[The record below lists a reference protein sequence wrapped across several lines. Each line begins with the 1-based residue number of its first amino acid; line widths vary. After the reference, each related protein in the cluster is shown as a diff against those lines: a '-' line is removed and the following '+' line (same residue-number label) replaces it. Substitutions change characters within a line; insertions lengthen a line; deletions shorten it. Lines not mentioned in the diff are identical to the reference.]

1 MDILFLCIVVFL
13 FLLAIF
19 DLSVGVSNDAV
30 NFLNSAIGSKA
41 ASFKRIL
48 IVASIGVF
56 IGAAMSNGM
65 MDIARHGIFRPEHF
79 SFYDLIC
86 IFMAVMVTDIILLD
100 VFNSLGMP
108 TSTTV
113 SMVFE
118 LLGATFVVALIKM
131 AGGIDLGFNDLLN
144 TEKALSV
151 ILGIFLSVAIAF
163 FFGTVVQFLSRL
175 IFSFNYRSK
184 LKWKIGIFGGLCAT
198 AIIYFLLLKG
208 AKDLTFMT
216 PEVKGY
222 IKTHTWQI
230 LGICMVFFTLLMQA
244 LHWMKVNVLKVIVL
258 LGTFALA
265 MAFAGNDLV
274 NFIGV
279 PLSGL
284 ASYQDYIANGHGDAQ
299 SFLMG
304 SLNGPANTPVYF
316 LIGAGVIMVV
326 SLATSRKARNVTKTE
341 IGLGSQQGGDEMF
354 GSSRIAR
361 RLVRWTL
368 RFLAWVRRVTPLK
381 VRQWFN
387 RRFNVDETI
396 MDQGAAFDLLR
407 GSVNLVLA
415 GALIALGTSL
425 KLPLSTT
432 FVTFMV
438 AMGTSLADRAWG
450 RESAVFRITGVISV
464 IGGWFITAGAAFIGA
479 GLIVL
484 LMHFGGHWVMIAL
497 ALVTI
502 FLIIRSNRRFKARKE
517 EEKGDAVFNSIL
529 ASEDKN
535 ETWNLLLLYIGQQQ
549 QGFLL
554 YAGEMY
560 DGITQ
565 AFLKEN
571 VRALGKAASN
581 LERQKNVL
589 KNVRRKE
596 TLCLRKVAHETALEK
611 NPWFHLSNNC
621 LMSVLYN
628 LRRIDEI
635 CKEHVEN
642 NFRPL
647 PQRQTEEFELI
658 RTRIGILFNDI
669 QAMMESGTTATVPM
683 LRLHC
688 DEIKDAISDV
698 YHGLHDQLHDGDPA
712 SMTVFYVYMNMLSET
727 QEMISAVRKYLRAY
741 AKLRDSEFRSR
752 PAGRPRAASAAAA
765 STTTG
770 QVATTGQVN
779 APESK

>member
-1 MDILFLCIVVFL
+1 MEILFLCIVIFL
-13 FLLAIF
+13 FLLAVF

-41 ASFKRIL
+41 ASFKRVL

-100 VFNSLGMP
+100 IFNSLGMP

-131 AGGIDLGFNDLLN
+131 AGGVELGFDELLN

-151 ILGIFLSVAIAF
+151 IFGIFLSVAIAF
-163 FFGTVVQFLSRL
+163 FFGTLVQFISRM
-175 IFSFNYRSK
+175 IFTFEYRSR
-184 LKWKIGIFGGLCAT
+184 LKWKIGLFGGICAT
-198 AIIYFLLLKG
+198 AIVYFLLIKG

-216 PEVKGY
+216 PGLKAW
-222 IKTHTWQI
+222 INSNTAIII
-230 LGICMVFFTLLMQA
+230 LSCFAFFTVLMQL
-244 LHWMKVNVLKVIVL
+244 LHICRVNVLKVIVL
-258 LGTFALA
+258 MGTFALA

-284 ASYQDYIANGHGDAQ
+284 ASYQDYMANGGGDARG
-299 SFLMG
+299 FLMD
-304 SLNGPANTPVYF
+304 SLNGPADTPVYF

-326 SLATSRKARNVTKTE
+326 ALATSQKARNVAKTE

-368 RFLAWVRRVTPLK
+368 RVLSWVRRVTPLK
-381 VRQWFN
+381 VRRWFN
-387 RRFNVDETI
+387 RRFNVDDTI
-396 MDQGAAFDLLR
+396 IEQGAAFDLVR

-479 GLIVL
+479 GVIVAA
-484 LMHFGGHWVMIAL
+484 MHFGGHWIMFLLAAL
-497 ALVTI
+497 TI
-502 FLIIRSNRRFKARKE
+502 YIIVKSNRRFSKKTEADN
-517 EEKGDAVFNSIL
+517 GDVLFQTIVSTR
-529 ASEDKN
+529 DKHQ
-535 ETWNLLLLYIGQQQ
+535 TWPLLMMYITEQQQ
-549 QGFLL
+549 KFMA
-554 YAGEMY
+554 YAGEKYRDM
-560 DGITQ
+560 TS
-565 AFLKEN
+565 AFIAESSGVFRKTE
-571 VRALGKAASN
+571 AS
-581 LERQKNVL
+581 LARQKTML
-589 KNVRRKE
+589 KNARRKE
-596 TLCLRKVAHETALEK
+596 TLCLRYLTREMAIEKV
-611 NPWFHLSNNC
+611 
-621 LMSVLYN
+621 
-628 LRRIDEI
+628 
-635 CKEHVEN
+635 
-642 NFRPL
+642 
-647 PQRQTEEFELI
+647 
-658 RTRIGILFNDI
+658 
-669 QAMMESGTTATVPM
+669 
-683 LRLHC
+683 
-688 DEIKDAISDV
+688 
-698 YHGLHDQLHDGDPA
+698 HG
-712 SMTVFYVYMNMLSET
+712 F
-727 QEMISAVRKYLRAY
+727 I
-741 AKLRDSEFRSR
+741 
-752 PAGRPRAASAAAA
+752 
-765 STTTG
+765 
-770 QVATTGQVN
+770 
-779 APESK
+779 

>member
-1 MDILFLCIVVFL
+1 MEILFLCVVIFL
-13 FLLAIF
+13 FLLAVF

-41 ASFKRIL
+41 ASLKRIL

-100 VFNSLGMP
+100 VFNTLGMP

-118 LLGATFVVALIKM
+118 LLGATFVVAIIKM

-163 FFGTVVQFLSRL
+163 FFGTVVQFLSRM
-175 IFSFNYRSK
+175 IFSFNYRSR
-184 LKWKIGIFGGLCAT
+184 LKWKVGIFGGICAT
-198 AIIYFLLLKG
+198 AIVYFLLIKG

-216 PEVKGY
+216 PEVKAWISG
-222 IKTHTWQI
+222 HTAVI
-230 LGICMVFFTLLMQA
+230 IAGCFAFFTILMQL
-244 LHWMKVNVLKVIVL
+244 LHFLHVNVLKVIVL
-258 LGTFALA
+258 MGTFSLA

-284 ASYQDYIANGHGDAQ
+284 ASYQDYVANGGGDALG
-299 SFLMG
+299 FMMG
-304 SLNGPANTPVYF
+304 SLNGSADTPVYF

-326 SLATSRKARNVTKTE
+326 SLATSKKARNVTKTE

-368 RFLAWVRRVTPLK
+368 SVLAWVRRVTPLR
-381 VRQWFN
+381 VRQWFA

-396 MDQGAAFDLLR
+396 MDQGAAFDLIR

-415 GALIALGTSL
+415 AALIALGTSL

-438 AMGTSLADRAWG
+438 AMGTSLADRSWG

-479 GLIVL
+479 GVIVA
-484 LMHFGGHWVMIAL
+484 LMHFGGQWVMLLIAVL
-497 ALVTI
+497 TI
-502 FLIIRSNRRFKARKE
+502 VLIIRSNRRFSSKNTAESDDAMFQTIISTQDKTQTWPLMMMYITE
-517 EEKGDAVFNSIL
+517 QQYKFFTYAEEKYMDITAAFISENAGVLNKVDSSL
-529 ASEDKN
+529 AK
-535 ETWNLLLLYIGQQQ
+535 
-549 QGFLL
+549 
-554 YAGEMY
+554 
-560 DGITQ
+560 
-565 AFLKEN
+565 
-571 VRALGKAASN
+571 
-581 LERQKNVL
+581 QKTVL
-589 KNVRRKE
+589 KNARRKE
-596 TLCLRKVAHETALEK
+596 TLCLRHLTREMAIEK
-611 NPWFHLSNNC
+611 STWFYLSNNLC
-621 LMSVLYN
+621 MNILYN
-628 LRRIDEI
+628 LRRINEV

-642 NFRPL
+642 NFLPL
-647 PQRQTEEFELI
+647 PARYAEEYELM
-658 RTRIGILFNDI
+658 RTRICQLFNDTL
-669 QAMMESGTTATVPM
+669 ALMKSGDIDAISE
-683 LRLHC
+683 LRAHC
-688 DEIKDAISDV
+688 DEIKDIVSDT
-698 YHGLHDQLHDGDPA
+698 YHRAHDQLRDGDTSA
-712 SMTVFYVYMNMLSET
+712 LSVLYVYVNMLQET
-727 QEMISAVRKYLRAY
+727 QEMVSSIRKYLRAF

-752 PAGRPRAASAAAA
+752 PALAKGF
-765 STTTG
+765 
-770 QVATTGQVN
+770 
-779 APESK
+779 

>member
-1 MDILFLCIVVFL
+1 MEILFLCVVIFL
-13 FLLAIF
+13 FLLAVF

-30 NFLNSAIGSKA
+30 NFLNSAIGSRA
-41 ASFKRIL
+41 ASFKRVL

-100 VFNSLGMP
+100 IFNSLGMP

-163 FFGTVVQFLSRL
+163 FFGTVVQFLSRM
-175 IFSFNYRSK
+175 IFSFNYRSN
-184 LKWKIGIFGGLCAT
+184 LKWKIGIFGGICAT
-198 AIIYFLLLKG
+198 AIVYFLLIKG

-216 PEVKGY
+216 PEVKGW
-222 IKTHTWQI
+222 IKAHTGLII
-230 LGICMVFFTLLMQA
+230 LCCFGFFTILMQL
-244 LHWMKVNVLKVIVL
+244 LHICKVNVLKIIVL
-258 LGTFALA
+258 MGTFSLA

-284 ASYQDYIANGHGDAQ
+284 ASYQDYIANGGGDAHG
-299 SFLMG
+299 FLMD
-304 SLNGPANTPVYF
+304 SLNGPANTPIYF

-326 SLATSRKARNVTKTE
+326 SLATSKKAKNVTKTE

-354 GSSRIAR
+354 GSSRISR

-368 RFLAWVRRVTPLK
+368 SFLNWVRGITPPRV
-381 VRQWFN
+381 RRWFN

-396 MDQGAAFDLLR
+396 MDQGASFDLIR

-415 GALIALGTSL
+415 GALIAFGTSL

-464 IGGWFITAGAAFIGA
+464 IGGWFLTAGAAFIGA
-479 GLIVL
+479 GIIVAA
-484 LMHFGGHWVMIAL
+484 MHYGGHWVMFLLAAL
-497 ALVTI
+497 TI
-502 FLIIRSNRRFKARKE
+502 FLIIRSNRRFSKKNDAE
-517 EEKGDAVFNSIL
+517 NGGDALFQAIITTQ
-529 ASEDKN
+529 DKTQ
-535 ETWNLLLLYIGQQQ
+535 TWPLLLMYITEQQ
-549 QGFLL
+549 QGFLA
-554 YAGEMY
+554 YAEEKY
-560 DGITQ
+560 RDITA
-565 AFLKEN
+565 AFIGDNAGVLN
-571 VRALGKAASN
+571 KAESSLAK
-581 LERQKNVL
+581 QKTVL
-589 KNVRRKE
+589 KNARRKE
-596 TLCLRKVAHETALEK
+596 TLCLRHLTREMTIEK
-611 NPWFHLSNNC
+611 STWFYLSNNLC
-621 LMSVLYN
+621 MNILYN
-628 LRRIDEI
+628 LRRINEV

-642 NFRPL
+642 NFMPL
-647 PQRQTEEFELI
+647 PPRYATECELLH
-658 RTRIGILFNDI
+658 TRISTLFNDTLEL
-669 QAMMESGTTATVPM
+669 MKSGDIAAISV
-683 LRLHC
+683 LRRHC
-688 DEIKDAISDV
+688 DEIKDIVSDT
-698 YHGLHDQLHDGDPA
+698 YHRAHDQLRDGDTSA
-712 SMTVFYVYMNMLSET
+712 MAVLYVYVNMLQET
-727 QEMISAVRKYLRAY
+727 QEMVSSIRKYLRAF

-752 PAGRPRAASAAAA
+752 PALSSA
-765 STTTG
+765 
-770 QVATTGQVN
+770 
-779 APESK
+779 PLE

>member
-1 MDILFLCIVVFL
+1 MEILFLCVVIFL
-13 FLLAIF
+13 FLLAVF

-41 ASFKRIL
+41 ASLKRIL

-100 VFNSLGMP
+100 VFNTLGMP

-118 LLGATFVVALIKM
+118 LLGATFVVAIIKM

-163 FFGTVVQFLSRL
+163 FFGTVVQFLSRM
-175 IFSFNYRSK
+175 IFSFNYRSR
-184 LKWKIGIFGGLCAT
+184 LKWKVGIFGGICAT
-198 AIIYFLLLKG
+198 AIVYFLLIKG

-216 PEVKGY
+216 PEVKAWISG
-222 IKTHTWQI
+222 HTAVI
-230 LGICMVFFTLLMQA
+230 IAGCFAFFTILMQL
-244 LHWMKVNVLKVIVL
+244 LHFLHVNVLKVIVL
-258 LGTFALA
+258 MGTFSLA

-284 ASYQDYIANGHGDAQ
+284 ASFQDYVANGGGDAHG
-299 SFLMG
+299 FLMG
-304 SLNGPANTPVYF
+304 SLNSSANTPFYI
-316 LIGAGVIMVV
+316 LIGAGAIMVV
-326 SLATSRKARNVTKTE
+326 SLATSKKARNVTKTE

-368 RFLAWVRRVTPLK
+368 SVLAWVRRVTPLR
-381 VRQWFN
+381 VRQWFA
-387 RRFNVDETI
+387 RRFDVDETI
-396 MDQGAAFDLLR
+396 MDQGAAFDLIR

-415 GALIALGTSL
+415 AALIALGTSL

-438 AMGTSLADRAWG
+438 AMGTSLADRSWG

-479 GLIVL
+479 GVIVA
-484 LMHFGGHWVMIAL
+484 LMHFGGQWVMLLIAVL
-497 ALVTI
+497 TI
-502 FLIIRSNRRFKARKE
+502 VLIIRSNRRFSSKNTAESDDAMFQTIISTQDKTQTWPLMMMYITE
-517 EEKGDAVFNSIL
+517 QQYKFFTYAEEKYMDITAAFISENAGVLNKVDSSL
-529 ASEDKN
+529 AK
-535 ETWNLLLLYIGQQQ
+535 
-549 QGFLL
+549 
-554 YAGEMY
+554 
-560 DGITQ
+560 
-565 AFLKEN
+565 
-571 VRALGKAASN
+571 
-581 LERQKNVL
+581 QKTVL
-589 KNVRRKE
+589 KNARRKE
-596 TLCLRKVAHETALEK
+596 TLCLRHLTREMAIEK
-611 NPWFHLSNNC
+611 STWFYLSNNLC
-621 LMSVLYN
+621 MNILYN
-628 LRRIDEI
+628 LRRINEV

-642 NFRPL
+642 NFLPL
-647 PQRQTEEFELI
+647 PARYAEEYELM
-658 RTRIGILFNDI
+658 RTRICQLFNDTL
-669 QAMMESGTTATVPM
+669 ALMKSGDIDAISE
-683 LRLHC
+683 LRAHC
-688 DEIKDAISDV
+688 DEIKDIVSDT
-698 YHGLHDQLHDGDPA
+698 YHRAHDQLRDGDTSA
-712 SMTVFYVYMNMLSET
+712 LSVLYVYVNMLQET
-727 QEMISAVRKYLRAY
+727 QEMVSSIRKYLRAF

-752 PAGRPRAASAAAA
+752 PALAKGF
-765 STTTG
+765 
-770 QVATTGQVN
+770 
-779 APESK
+779 

>member
-1 MDILFLCIVVFL
+1 MEILFLCVVIFL
-13 FLLAIF
+13 FLLAVF

-41 ASFKRIL
+41 ASLKRIL

-100 VFNSLGMP
+100 VFNTLGMP

-118 LLGATFVVALIKM
+118 LLGATFVVAIIKM

-163 FFGTVVQFLSRL
+163 FFGTVVQFLSRM
-175 IFSFNYRSK
+175 IFSFNYRSR
-184 LKWKIGIFGGLCAT
+184 LKWKVGIFGGICAT
-198 AIIYFLLLKG
+198 AIVYFLLIKG

-216 PEVKGY
+216 PEVKAWISG
-222 IKTHTWQI
+222 HTAVI
-230 LGICMVFFTLLMQA
+230 IAGCFAFFTILMQL
-244 LHWMKVNVLKVIVL
+244 LHFLHVNVLKVIVL
-258 LGTFALA
+258 MGTFSLA

-284 ASYQDYIANGHGDAQ
+284 ASYQDYVANGGGDALG
-299 SFLMG
+299 FMMG
-304 SLNGPANTPVYF
+304 SLNGSADTPVYF

-326 SLATSRKARNVTKTE
+326 SLATSKKARNVTKTE

-368 RFLAWVRRVTPLK
+368 SVLAWVRRVTPLR
-381 VRQWFN
+381 VRQWFA

-396 MDQGAAFDLLR
+396 MDQGAAFDLIR

-415 GALIALGTSL
+415 AALIALGTSL

-438 AMGTSLADRAWG
+438 AMGTSLADRSWG

-479 GLIVL
+479 GVIVA
-484 LMHFGGHWVMIAL
+484 LMHFGGQWVMLLIAVL
-497 ALVTI
+497 TI
-502 FLIIRSNRRFKARKE
+502 VLIIRSNRRFSSKNTAESDDAMFQTIISTQDKTQTWPLMMMYITE
-517 EEKGDAVFNSIL
+517 QQYKFFTYAEEKYMDITAAFISENAGVLNKVDSSL
-529 ASEDKN
+529 AK
-535 ETWNLLLLYIGQQQ
+535 
-549 QGFLL
+549 
-554 YAGEMY
+554 
-560 DGITQ
+560 
-565 AFLKEN
+565 
-571 VRALGKAASN
+571 
-581 LERQKNVL
+581 QKTVL
-589 KNVRRKE
+589 KNARRKE
-596 TLCLRKVAHETALEK
+596 TLCLRHLTREMAIEK
-611 NPWFHLSNNC
+611 STWFYLSNNLC
-621 LMSVLYN
+621 MNILYN
-628 LRRIDEI
+628 LRRINEVY
-635 CKEHVEN
+635 KEHVEN
-642 NFRPL
+642 NFLPL
-647 PQRQTEEFELI
+647 PARYAEEYELM
-658 RTRIGILFNDI
+658 RTRICQLFNDTL
-669 QAMMESGTTATVPM
+669 ALMKSGDIDAISE
-683 LRLHC
+683 LRAHC
-688 DEIKDAISDV
+688 DEIKDIVSDT
-698 YHGLHDQLHDGDPA
+698 YHRAHDQLRDGDTSA
-712 SMTVFYVYMNMLSET
+712 LSVLYVYVNMLQET
-727 QEMISAVRKYLRAY
+727 QEMVSSIRKYLRAF

-752 PAGRPRAASAAAA
+752 PALAKGF
-765 STTTG
+765 
-770 QVATTGQVN
+770 
-779 APESK
+779 

>member
-1 MDILFLCIVVFL
+1 MEILFLCIVIFL
-13 FLLAIF
+13 FLLAVF

-41 ASFKRIL
+41 ASFKRVL

-65 MDIARHGIFRPEHF
+65 MEIARHGIFRPEHF

-100 VFNSLGMP
+100 IFNSLGMP

-131 AGGIDLGFNDLLN
+131 AGGVELGFDELLN

-151 ILGIFLSVAIAF
+151 IFGIFLSVAIAF
-163 FFGTVVQFLSRL
+163 FFGTLVQFISRM
-175 IFSFNYRSK
+175 IFTFEYRSR
-184 LKWKIGIFGGLCAT
+184 LKWKIGLFGGICAT
-198 AIIYFLLLKG
+198 AIVYFLLIKG

-216 PEVKGY
+216 PGLKAW
-222 IKTHTWQI
+222 INSNTAIII
-230 LGICMVFFTLLMQA
+230 LSCFAFFTVLMQL
-244 LHWMKVNVLKVIVL
+244 LHICRVNVLKVIVL
-258 LGTFALA
+258 MGTFALA

-284 ASYQDYIANGHGDAQ
+284 ASYQDYMANGGGDARG
-299 SFLMG
+299 FLMD
-304 SLNGPANTPVYF
+304 SLNGPADTPVYF

-326 SLATSRKARNVTKTE
+326 ALATSQKARNVAKTE

-368 RFLAWVRRVTPLK
+368 RVLSWVRRVTPLK
-381 VRQWFN
+381 VRRWFN
-387 RRFNVDETI
+387 RRFNVDDTI
-396 MDQGAAFDLLR
+396 IEQGAAFDLVR

-479 GLIVL
+479 GVIVAA
-484 LMHFGGHWVMIAL
+484 MHFGGHWIMFLLAAL
-497 ALVTI
+497 TI
-502 FLIIRSNRRFKARKE
+502 YIIVKSNRRFSKKTEADN
-517 EEKGDAVFNSIL
+517 GDVLFQTIVSTR
-529 ASEDKN
+529 DKHQ
-535 ETWNLLLLYIGQQQ
+535 TWPLLMMYITEQQQ
-549 QGFLL
+549 KFMA
-554 YAGEMY
+554 YAGEKYRDM
-560 DGITQ
+560 TS
-565 AFLKEN
+565 AFIAESSGVFRKTE
-571 VRALGKAASN
+571 AS
-581 LERQKNVL
+581 LARQKTML
-589 KNVRRKE
+589 KNARRKE
-596 TLCLRKVAHETALEK
+596 TLCLRYLTREMAIEK
-611 NPWFHLSNNC
+611 STWFYLSNNC
-621 LMSVLYN
+621 CMSILYN
-628 LRRIDEI
+628 LHRINEV

-642 NFRPL
+642 NFLPL
-647 PQRQTEEFELI
+647 PRRYTAEYELI
-658 RTRIGILFNDI
+658 CSRIDTLFADTLELMRAGDTDAI
-669 QAMMESGTTATVPM
+669 SA
-683 LRLHC
+683 LRRQC
-688 DEIKDAISDV
+688 DEIKDTISDT
-698 YHGLHDQLHDGDPA
+698 YHHAHDQLRDGDTA
-712 SMTVFYVYMNMLSET
+712 AMAVLYVYVNMLQET
-727 QEMISAVRKYLRAY
+727 QEMVSSIRKYLRAF

-752 PAGRPRAASAAAA
+752 RPSGCSSVPA
-765 STTTG
+765 T
-770 QVATTGQVN
+770 
-779 APESK
+779 